1 MALVSSIGISTN
13 PILMAEPCHT
23 GVSLYCGTGYGKT
36 TVPKV
41 IHKSLYSS
49 SLD

>member
-1 MALVSSIGISTN
+1 MVFQ
-13 PILMAEPCHT
+13 PIPFLWAKPCHT
-23 GVSLYCGTGYGKT
+23 GVSLYCDGKT

-41 IHKSLYSS
+41 IHKSLYSG

>member
-1 MALVSSIGISTN
+1 MALVSSTGISTN
-13 PILMAEPCHT
+13 PILMGPCHT

-41 IHKSLYSS
+41 II
-49 SLD
+49 